1 MKRLLIFIACC
12 QSSIL
17 FGQVSAESEL
27 FISLKAQDSIFFER
41 GFNQCDLE
49 YLESVVADDLR
60 FYHDQSGVQDR
71 KVFFE
76 NTKKYICGSNTQKPI
91 RKVEE
96 SSLVV
101 YPLYQNGNLYGAIQH
116 GEHHFY
122 IQEKG
127 KEDVYTSSAKF
138 THVWL
143 LENEVWKLSE
153 VLSYD
158 HRN

>member
-1 MKRLLIFIACC
+1 MRRLLIFIACC

-76 NTKKYICGSNTQKPI
+76 NTKKYICGSSDQKPI

-122 IQEKG
+122 IREKG

>member
-1 MKRLLIFIACC
+1 MKKLLIFIACC

-27 FISLKAQDSIFFER
+27 FISLKAQDSTFFER

-76 NTKKYICGSNTQKPI
+76 NTKKYICGSSDQKPI

-122 IQEKG
+122 IRENG

>member
-1 MKRLLIFIACC
+1 MRRLLIFIACC

-76 NTKKYICGSNTQKPI
+76 NTKKYICGSSDQKPI

-101 YPLYQNGNLYGAIQH
+101 YPLYENGKLYGAIQH

-122 IQEKG
+122 IREKG

-143 LENEVWKLSE
+143 LEDEVWKLSE

>member
-1 MKRLLIFIACC
+1 MRRLLIFIACC

-27 FISLKAQDSIFFER
+27 FISLKAQDSVFFER

-76 NTKKYICGSNTQKPI
+76 NTKKYICGSSDQKPI

-122 IQEKG
+122 IRENG
-127 KEDVYTSSAKF
+127 KEDVYTSMAKF

-158 HRN
+158 HQN

>member
-41 GFNQCDLE
+41 GFNQCDFE

-122 IQEKG
+122 IRENG
-127 KEDVYTSSAKF
+127 KEDVYTSTAKF

-143 LENEVWKLSE
+143 LENELWKLSE